1 MLKAIV
7 EGKRDAGWMAD
18 YARGALRSK
27 RRELKSALEGSF
39 TNNQRWL
46 LDKELSQLEWLEAQ
60 LQVLEQEIER
70 RVEPFEQA
78 IRHLITI
85 PGVERKA
92 AWTVVAE
99 VGADMSV
106 FADSRHLASWAGLCP
121 GNRESG
127 GKRISG
133 RTRKAN
139 RYVRR
144 ALCQAAWAA
153 SHTRNTLISAL
164 YRRIQVRKGAPKA
177 VMAVAHHLI
186 TVIHSMLLR
195 GEDYIELGA
204 DYYDRK
210 NKPRVASRLLSRL
223 SKLGY
228 FVELRPINPEPVPS
242 APVAAYSETTH
253 VVGTETPAPIIIR
266 KRDRPCKCAERGIKC
281 KHQTFDGVKSL
292 TRQPSS
298 PGRFS

>member
-1 MLKAIV
+1 MPGGKHQSVIRSDRRLRGVGARRMLKAIV

-177 VMAVAHHLI
+177 VMAVAHHLRDSLHASARRRLYR
-186 TVIHSMLLR
+186 VGRRLLR
-195 GEDYIELGA
+195 PEEQTTRGFAAAVEVIEAGLLRRTQTDQSGTGA
-204 DYYDRK
+204 
-210 NKPRVASRLLSRL
+210 VSAS
-223 SKLGY
+223 G
-228 FVELRPINPEPVPS
+228 
-242 APVAAYSETTH
+242 
-253 VVGTETPAPIIIR
+253 
-266 KRDRPCKCAERGIKC
+266 
-281 KHQTFDGVKSL
+281 GVQRNHSCC
-292 TRQPSS
+292 RN
-298 PGRFS
+298 